1 MFKIIGADGRQY
13 GPASVEQVRQWMAE
27 GRVNGQTVAWREGG
41 ANWLPLGAFP
51 EFASPAAPPLG
62 AAVTLPIGSTGE
74 KRTNSMA
81 LAGFVFA
88 IVSIF
93 FGWCCCFGIPFN
105 LLGLIFSAVA
115 LYQIN
120 ADPSQ
125 QGKSLAIAGIVI
137 SLLSMFLGFLIGI
150 FSQALTIGS
159 HHGGF
164 HI

>member
-1 MFKIIGADGRQY
+1 MFKIIGADGKQY
-13 GPASVEQVRQWMAE
+13 GPASIEQVRVWMAE
-27 GRVNGQTVAWREGG
+27 GRVNAQTIAWREGG

-62 AAVTLPIGSTGE
+62 ATATFPTGTVGP

-88 IVSIF
+88 IISIV

-105 LLGLIFSAVA
+105 LLGLIFSAVG

-120 ADPSQ
+120 GDPSQ

-137 SLLSMFLGFLIGI
+137 SLLSMFFGVLISI
-150 FSQALTIGS
+150 FGQVVTLGS
-159 HHGGF
+159 HHGRF